1 MNAPQYKN
9 GYLTEVLI
17 TSVNYYSYSNYF
29 TFLIGKKVRL
39 KSPSI
44 GTHVGIFKGTYMFKT
59 SSNLPLSKELNFSS
73 LDILDYNYPIKYT
86 NMIFNIEDMSSFKVI
101 EHSIPIEGLVVISIL
116 DDNPNDFGRK
126 LI

>member
-17 TSVNYYSYSNYF
+17 TFVNYYSYSNHF
-29 TFLIGKKVRL
+29 TFLLGKKVRL
-39 KSPSI
+39 KSPAI
-44 GTHVGIFKGTYMFKT
+44 GTHVGIFKGTYLFKT

-73 LDILDYNYPIKYT
+73 IDILDYNYPIKYT
-86 NMIFNIEDMSSFKVI
+86 NMIFNIQDMSSGKTI
-101 EHSIPIEGLVVISIL
+101 EHSIHIDGLAAISL
-116 DDNPNDFGRK
+116 LEDNPNDFGRK

>member
-29 TFLIGKKVRL
+29 TFLIGKKVRI

-44 GTHVGIFKGTYMFKT
+44 GTHVGFFKGTYLFKK
-59 SSNLPLSKELNFSS
+59 SSNLPLSKEIDSF
-73 LDILDYNYPIKYT
+73 DYKYPVKYT
-86 NMIFNIEDMSSFKVI
+86 NMIFNIEDMSSGKTI
-101 EHSIPIEGLVVISIL
+101 EHSIHIDSLIVISTL
-116 DDNPNDFGRK
+116 EDNPNDFGLK
-126 LI
+126 L